1 MKFNDIVG
9 LSMNNLLHRGL
20 RSWLTILGIVIGVA
34 AVVGILS
41 ISAGLQA
48 SISSRLGGLGA
59 DILTITPG
67 FSRAAGF
74 AFAGGGGGGAF
85 FSQGSTST
93 QNLTIRDVEVIKAV
107 PGVAVVDGIV
117 SGRATASYLAQ
128 SASVSIQGVDPL
140 AWKQM
145 TTTSLDSG
153 RYLSPGDAN
162 VVVLGYS
169 IANSMFKKPLGVNT
183 QITIGGQPFK
193 IVGTLQ
199 QSTGFGGSDNT
210 VIMPVAAARDIVSD
224 ITASQLSSIQ
234 VKVADVDALN
244 GTSNTIESRL
254 LLSRHVTESTKDF
267 TITSGQ
273 AIQATIASVLNTLSL
288 FLGGIAAISLLVGAI
303 GIANTMFMSVMER
316 TRQIGT
322 LKALGA
328 TSFEVMKLFL
338 FESAMLGLIGGLIG
352 VFLGFIASGAL
363 SELGVRLAAA
373 GAGGAGAGGASST
386 LITPELVLFAMGF
399 SVAIGAIAGILP
411 ARSASK
417 LQPIEALR
425 YE

>member
-1 MKFNDIVG
+1 MKFNDIFR

-41 ISAGLQA
+41 ISAGLQE

-74 AFAGGGGGGAF
+74 AFAGSGGGSTF
-85 FSQGSTST
+85 FT
-93 QNLTIRDVEVIKAV
+93 QSASSSKNLTTRDVEVIKAV

-128 SASVSIQGVDPL
+128 SASVSVQGVEPL
-140 AWKQM
+140 AWRQM
-145 TTTSLDSG
+145 TTTSLGSG

-162 VVVLGYS
+162 VVVIGYG
-169 IANSMFKKPLGVNT
+169 IANNVFKQPLGVNT

-193 IVGTLQ
+193 IVGILE
-199 QSTGFGGSDNT
+199 QSTGIGGGDNN
-210 VIMPVAAARDIVSD
+210 VIMPVTAARNIVSD
-224 ITASQLSSIQ
+224 MTATQLSSIQ
-234 VKVADVDALN
+234 VKVADVNALN
-244 GTSNTIESRL
+244 DTSNAIESRL
-254 LLSRHVTESTKDF
+254 LLSRHVTGTTKDF
-267 TITSGQ
+267 TITSGA
-273 AIQATIASVLNTLSL
+273 AIQATIASVLDTLNL
-288 FLGGIAAISLLVGAI
+288 FLGGIASISLLVGAI

-363 SELGVRLAAA
+363 SELGVRLNAASGAAAA
-373 GAGGAGAGGASST
+373 GGTSST
-386 LITPELVLFAMGF
+386 LITPQLVLFAMGF
-399 SVAIGAIAGILP
+399 SIAIGAIAGILP